1 VFVESGGITWLFNAE
16 FYPYPSAVKAIREAA
31 DIAGMEKLMWG
42 SDYPRTMTAITYR
55 MSWDFVDKSPLL
67 TDAEKQMFFHDNAEK
82 FYRFENLPQMPYVHH
97 MAE

>member
-1 VFVESGGITWLFNAE
+1 
-16 FYPYPSAVKAIREAA
+16 
-31 DIAGMEKLMWG
+31 MEKLMWG

-67 TDAEKQMFFHDNAEK
+67 TPEEKRLFFHRNSEG
-82 FYRFENLPQMPYVHH
+82 FYRFHDLPDMPYIHH

>member
-1 VFVESGGITWLFNAE
+1 
-16 FYPYPSAVKAIREAA
+16 
-31 DIAGMEKLMWG
+31 MWG

-67 TDAEKQMFFHDNAEK
+67 TAAEKQLFFHDNAEK